1 MVHPNDG
8 CELVFRICKDY
19 VAISSIFSSIYWCVL
34 LPHSC
39 SSFRPELNILLPD
52 HHVLIPLHSTDSSP
66 SHHASKPHWA
76 CRPGL
81 PAKLNCL
88 FLTKDP
94 FRSVYCIHTLILI
107 SSSVCQ
113 TGLSRQPTSVSICPS
128 CGLQSHAGRCHTLAS
143 APDFHTNLYFYPGTY
158 HPGAL
163 WTEYRTHQRR
173 KIRLTS
179 VDAWLN
185 TLFDMSVLIRTWRTA
200 LPAFTLHRKVT
211 AIQAVGLAALIKAS
225 LRMVAHGG
233 RI

>member
-1 MVHPNDG
+1 M
-8 CELVFRICKDY
+8 
-19 VAISSIFSSIYWCVL
+19 
-34 LPHSC
+34 
-39 SSFRPELNILLPD
+39 
-52 HHVLIPLHSTDSSP
+52 
-66 SHHASKPHWA
+66 
-76 CRPGL
+76 
-81 PAKLNCL
+81 
-88 FLTKDP
+88 
-94 FRSVYCIHTLILI
+94 ILI

-128 CGLQSHAGRCHTLAS
+128 CRLQSHAGRCHTLAS
-143 APDFHTNLYFYPGTY
+143 APDFHTNLFFYPGTY

-211 AIQAVGLAALIKAS
+211 AIQAVGLTALIKAS

-233 RI
+233 RIQGSCWLAGPFPGCLSFVQRSSNTRAQRWKSCRPKSNQLLQAFFPPL